1 MFTNVCVLCIGLQ
14 VVLNAIVKAMVP
26 LLHIALLVVFVIII
40 YAIIGLEMFAGK
52 LHRTCYYQD
61 GMYTHPTFY
70 YIIFFTHGL
79 SCYDSDLFC
88 FGPQCFL
95 LPPITNYMLLYST
108 LLCKNIARAPGSYK
122 RFVLTKLGGGAKQN
136 RSYDS
141 TVHFQQKFIQYTSQE
156 ILGSILSLPL
166 SPPPA

>member
-1 MFTNVCVLCIGLQ
+1 MFTNVYVLCIGLQ

-70 YIIFFTHGL
+70 YIIF
-79 SCYDSDLFC
+79 
-88 FGPQCFL
+88 L
-95 LPPITNYMLLYST
+95 LTDFPVMIRIYSVSAPNVFYEPPITNYMLLYST
-108 LLCKNIARAPGSYK
+108 LLCKKIARAPGGHK
-122 RFVLTKLGGGAKQN
+122 RFVLTKPGGGGKQN

-156 ILGSILSLPL
+156 ILGSILS
-166 SPPPA
+166 PPPPP